1 MSSSSSVTCVK
12 YKRKREKKAAESHWG
27 NLYCSTPFL
36 SATLW
41 LCRNPTLTHSTR
53 SITPAAQTS
62 STGSNA
68 RDTGMFTGGLSVF
81 ITSLDTTFVVVFFAP
96 KADSRLVSFCRGH
109 SKPFE
114 LICCEIRRVICLKY
128 NYSKRWESRDFRR
141 GSFSRNARR
150 FTFYLSILFSRSS
163 TPCHFKTLLS
173 DISMALGKMP
183 LNKKCPWNSHDTD
196 SQSPSVRWTV
206 NF

>member
-150 FTFYLSILFSRSS
+150 FTFYLSLLYFY
-163 TPCHFKTLLS
+163 TLS
-173 DISMALGKMP
+173 FQNTVVRYKHGSGQNALEQEMP
-183 LNKKCPWNSHDTD
+183 LKFSWYRLSEFLC
-196 SQSPSVRWTV
+196 TV
-206 NF
+206 DC